1 MSQDP
6 RQYSSNNDSQRHD
19 YGGEDGPFARVNQGK
34 QGSLRPGATID
45 DTYIVTGY
53 LGSGSFG
60 EVYKVRQRS
69 TEKEYALKYLPGVDI
84 TGNALAR
91 IQNEIK
97 GFAKLTH
104 PNIVQ
109 VDSVGLHEGAV
120 PYIVMDL
127 VLGETLSDWIRL
139 DGTLSLIDALDVFI
153 ACADALHF
161 AHQKGLIH
169 KNFSPANVMI
179 MGGKGSTS
187 QRVRVMDFA
196 ITRPKTQ
203 ANSALQQRQQDY
215 QACYMSP
222 EQCLQTRVDARSD
235 IYALGICLFEALTGA
250 PPLHGQT
257 TLETMTMHQEVLP
270 PALSDRQSNQR
281 FPQALEDLME
291 QLLAK
296 LPDNRLQS
304 MVEVSH
310 ILSTIRKK
318 AQPLRQ
324 EPGTLDGHRIRPPV
338 RKDKGKSSVKPI
350 KMVAALTS
358 GLLIGGTL
366 TGLLLQSRGLLPW
379 QKKEKIVVRPIH
391 SEDLDTRL
399 TKPPEPVEAE
409 YKEPDKITEASFF
422 AGKKQ
427 KAGIEYYEFRFPAK
441 QSGGTLSFV
450 DTFDTSNFSANGG
463 TTDAS
468 TTSDGSAR
476 IRQVQAQG
484 LTMVPAG
491 AKLTYKPSSYAVDN
505 PDYLLGFRASDIS
518 GLDLSDQKTDIK
530 PFCQRALSKFTLLQ
544 VLNLAGTSADD
555 SYIALLNTK
564 AKKLQELALAKS
576 KVTTSGISKLT
587 LLPSLN
593 RLSISD
599 AGKGTKA
606 VIALLSKADN
616 LNDLVLSDMPVKQ
629 DQIKQLCKIA
639 TLVGLTL
646 DNTETTL
653 KDLEPILTH
662 PYFVKIKLRNCPL
675 EPLGTVRLLVKMQG
689 LTEIELANKAWDDK
703 TVKVIAQLLKKAHGN
718 ANIQTEIIESAGT
731 AQAPVTTAED

>member
-6 RQYSSNNDSQRHD
+6 RQYSSNNDSERHNYSGD
-19 YGGEDGPFARVNQGK
+19 DGPFARINQGK
-34 QGSLRPGATID
+34 QGSLRAGATID
-45 DTYIVTGY
+45 DTYVVTGY

-69 TEKEYALKYLPGVDI
+69 TEKEYALKFLPGIDI
-84 TGNALAR
+84 TGNALPR

-97 GFAKLTH
+97 GFARLTH

-109 VDSVGLHEGAV
+109 VRSTGLHQGAV
-120 PYIVMDL
+120 PYFVMDL
-127 VLGETLSDWIRL
+127 VLGETLADWIRL

-169 KNFSPANVMI
+169 KNFTPANVMI

-196 ITRPKTQ
+196 IARPKTQ
-203 ANSALQQRQQDY
+203 ANSALDQKQQDY

-257 TLETMTMHQEVLP
+257 ALETMTMHQEVLP
-270 PALSDRQSNQR
+270 PTLSDRQSGQR

-304 MVEVSH
+304 MIEVSH
-310 ILSTIRKK
+310 ILSTIRQK
-318 AQPLRQ
+318 AQPLKL
-324 EPGTLDGHRIRPPV
+324 EPGTRDGHRIRPPA
-338 RKDKGKSSVKPI
+338 RKDKSKNGVRPI
-350 KMVAALTS
+350 KMIAALTA
-358 GLLIGGTL
+358 GLIIGGAL

-379 QKKEKIVVRPIH
+379 QKKEKIVVRPIAP
-391 SEDLDTRL
+391 EDLDTRL

-409 YKEPDKITEASFF
+409 DTEPAKITEASFF

-427 KAGIEYYEFRFPAK
+427 KAGIEYNEFRFPSK

-450 DTFDTSNFSANGG
+450 DTFDTSNFSATGSSAGG
-463 TTDAS
+463 S
-468 TTSDGSAR
+468 TTGDGSVK
-476 IRQVQAQG
+476 ITQVEVRG
-484 LTMVPAG
+484 LTLVPAG
-491 AKLTYKPSSYAVDN
+491 AKLTYKPSSNAITN
-505 PDYLLGFRASDIS
+505 LDYLLGFRAADIN
-518 GLDLSDQKTDIK
+518 GLDLSNQSADLKV
-530 PFCQRALSKFTLLQ
+530 FCEKALSKFKGLQ
-544 VLNLAGTSADD
+544 SLNLTNTSADD
-555 SYIALLNTK
+555 SYIPVINS
-564 AKKLQELALAKS
+564 AKKLQDLDLAYS

-587 LLPSLN
+587 SLPALHHLSL
-593 RLSISD
+593 SH
-599 AGKGTKA
+599 AGKDTKTL
-606 VIALLSKADN
+606 VSLLAKADN
-616 LNDLVLSDMPVKQ
+616 LNDLILSDMPIKQ
-629 DQIKQLCKIA
+629 DQIKQICKIA

-646 DNTETTL
+646 DKTETTL

-675 EPLGTVRLLVKMQG
+675 EPAGTVKLLDKLQG

-703 TVKVIAQLLKKAHGN
+703 TVKATAQRLKKAHGN
-718 ANIQTEIIESAGT
+718 ANIQTEASESAQT
-731 AQAPVTTAED
+731 EQAPATTAED